1 MQRVAL
7 PFLLALLLA
16 SALALAPAGNI
27 GLYPDTENS
36 PSIYILP
43 FTIAKALPSNSYLLV
58 TMDWYSTSL
67 LPYNCILVNSS
78 IAIACTN
85 LAAPA
90 FPLTI
95 TTAQVLKLNPLL
107 ATSKTVAVL
116 VQSNLLPNTVYS
128 LQLHLYNV
136 VPNIQKISPSIEMY
150 TVSYNGLVYEAN
162 ANFGSV
168 VNNPPIT
175 NLMGVSIL
183 NALSSNA
190 PGSTSTLKAEVTIGQ
205 AISTSLS
212 TFIFVMQYPFTFSLG
227 SIPTAY
233 QSSLYSTSPIAL
245 YAAPAILS
253 YQILSPNIFVLIFN
267 EQFAVGRKFIVQI
280 NQINS
285 PFIIAATNISIYSLN
300 YNTLTPLEAYEMLYP
315 IATVS
320 YPLTL
325 TVGLPYSAPI
335 SGAMQ
340 FYQNINQFVQLQIS
354 IPYSVPDLYSIKI
367 VLQNANMI
375 AGTAYSSFQSLTYTP
390 SYTYSAAALVISGMG
405 PIVIGTVVSVTF
417 QMKITT
423 ASLF

>member
-85 LAAPA
+85 LAAPT

-212 TFIFVMQYPFTFSLG
+212 TFIFVMQ
-227 SIPTAY
+227 
-233 QSSLYSTSPIAL
+233 
-245 YAAPAILS
+245 
-253 YQILSPNIFVLIFN
+253 
-267 EQFAVGRKFIVQI
+267 
-280 NQINS
+280 
-285 PFIIAATNISIYSLN
+285 
-300 YNTLTPLEAYEMLYP
+300 
-315 IATVS
+315 
-320 YPLTL
+320 
-325 TVGLPYSAPI
+325 
-335 SGAMQ
+335 
-340 FYQNINQFVQLQIS
+340 
-354 IPYSVPDLYSIKI
+354 
-367 VLQNANMI
+367 
-375 AGTAYSSFQSLTYTP
+375 
-390 SYTYSAAALVISGMG
+390 
-405 PIVIGTVVSVTF
+405 
-417 QMKITT
+417 
-423 ASLF
+423 

>member
-1 MQRVAL
+1 
-7 PFLLALLLA
+7 
-16 SALALAPAGNI
+16 
-27 GLYPDTENS
+27 
-36 PSIYILP
+36 
-43 FTIAKALPSNSYLLV
+43 
-58 TMDWYSTSL
+58 MDWYSTSL
-67 LPYNCILVNSS
+67 LPYNCIIVNST
-78 IAIACTN
+78 INIACTN
-85 LAAPA
+85 LASPT

-107 ATSKTVAVL
+107 STAKTVAVL

-162 ANFGSV
+162 SNFGSV

-183 NALSSNA
+183 STLSTNA

-227 SIPTAY
+227 SIPNAY
-233 QSSLYSTSPIAL
+233 QSTLYSTSPIAL

-253 YQILSPNIFVLIFN
+253 YQIVSPNIFVLIFN

-300 YNTLTPLEAYEMLYP
+300 YNTLTPL
-315 IATVS
+315 
-320 YPLTL
+320 
-325 TVGLPYSAPI
+325 
-335 SGAMQ
+335 
-340 FYQNINQFVQLQIS
+340 
-354 IPYSVPDLYSIKI
+354 
-367 VLQNANMI
+367 
-375 AGTAYSSFQSLTYTP
+375 
-390 SYTYSAAALVISGMG
+390 
-405 PIVIGTVVSVTF
+405 
-417 QMKITT
+417 
-423 ASLF
+423 